1 MNRVRL
7 AFPVSYIRLT
17 PARGTHNHAWTCNTI
32 VHGQN
37 LNAAREV
44 ACESDKGESDVC
56 PGMAGCEP
64 EVVVSQ
70 TSIGRRHS
78 SEGVEASEVRSRQ
91 KPSKR
96 DTFLDEGDPTRPLSG
111 SWSRAGMLTTE
122 YDSVNSRDEPYGRK
136 EGSKDDLRY
145 GCMEKYKRESA
156 AWCNCIQ
163 RMFLNAIGG

>member
-7 AFPVSYIRLT
+7 PSSVSYIRLT
-17 PARGTHNHAWTCNTI
+17 STRRTHNHTWICNPI

-44 ACESDKGESDVC
+44 ACESDKGEADVC

-70 TSIGRRHS
+70 TSMGRRHS
-78 SEGVEASEVRSRQ
+78 SEGDEVSQARSRQ
-91 KPSKR
+91 KPSDR
-96 DTFLDEGDPTRPLSG
+96 DTFVDEGNPTRPLSG

-122 YDSVNSRDEPYGRK
+122 YDTVNSRDEPYGRK

-145 GCMEKYKRESA
+145 GCMEKYRRESA
-156 AWCNCIQ
+156 GQ
-163 RMFLNAIGG
+163 